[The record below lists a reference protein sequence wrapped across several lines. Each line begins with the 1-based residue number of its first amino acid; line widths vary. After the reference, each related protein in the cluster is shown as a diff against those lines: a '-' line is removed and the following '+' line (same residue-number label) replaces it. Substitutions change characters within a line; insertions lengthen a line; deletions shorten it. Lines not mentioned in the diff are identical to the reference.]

1 MEMSIDGHNALVSHG
16 WARSRWRSV
25 WVVGG
30 LAGLVLAPLG
40 VAAPLPPPPSNMEAV
55 ADAQLFLELVVNQM
69 DTGRVVAVDQRA
81 GGLFVPAATLRDVG
95 MKLPA
100 EITTEVALDHLPGLH
115 TDYDSQGQR
124 LMLTVPPAWLPAQ
137 FIGSRNNYPRA
148 QALTSFG
155 ALLNYDA
162 YLN

>member
-1 MEMSIDGHNALVSHG
+1 MSIDGHKALVSHG

-95 MKLPA
+95 MNYQSR
-100 EITTEVALDHLPGLH
+100 V
-115 TDYDSQGQR
+115 
-124 LMLTVPPAWLPAQ
+124 TVRV
-137 FIGSRNNYPRA
+137 SV
-148 QALTSFG
+148 
-155 ALLNYDA
+155 
-162 YLN
+162 